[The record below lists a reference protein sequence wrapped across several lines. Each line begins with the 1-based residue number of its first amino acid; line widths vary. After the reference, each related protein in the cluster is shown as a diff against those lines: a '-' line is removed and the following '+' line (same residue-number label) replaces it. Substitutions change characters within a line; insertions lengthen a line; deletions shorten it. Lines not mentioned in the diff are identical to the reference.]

1 MCKASKEEYLR
12 RRPEVGNTKQVKF
25 LTRQGKVRKLIKSVC
40 KSSLHCVVEQH
51 GQLEEE
57 RSGGVE
63 ATLGPRRQ
71 VLN

>member
-12 RRPEVGNTKQVKF
+12 RRPEIGNTKQVKF
-25 LTRQGKVRKLIKSVC
+25 LTRQEKVRKSKSVC

-57 RSGGVE
+57 RFEGVGV
-63 ATLGPRRQ
+63 TLGPRRQ